1 MGKTKYAEE
10 KVAVREHLQEKAQ
23 EQRVLFP

>member
-10 KVAVREHLQEKAQ
+10 KVAVLEPLQEKAQ